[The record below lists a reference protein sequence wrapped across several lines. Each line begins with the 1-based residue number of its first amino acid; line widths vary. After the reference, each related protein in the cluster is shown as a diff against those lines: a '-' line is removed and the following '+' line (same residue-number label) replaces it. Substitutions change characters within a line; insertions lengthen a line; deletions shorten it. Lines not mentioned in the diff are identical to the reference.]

1 MKDPK
6 GITDERLK
14 EIAAIIPAPDEE
26 SPELTETDAARAQFA
41 HESHPEWY
49 TNYYELKCS
58 V

>member
-14 EIAAIIPAPDEE
+14 EIAAIIPSPDEE
-26 SPELTETDAARAQFA
+26 SPEIMETDAARAQFL

-49 TNYYELKCS
+49 TNI
-58 V
+58 